1 MKPLLKTIHLKVV
14 AGEKILCGNLN
25 IEVLP
30 GQCWGI
36 LGPNGAG
43 KTTLLHTLAGLSTPG
58 SGTVLLDG
66 HAVIDLPRRQVA
78 RRVGVLF
85 QDHSDPFP
93 ATVMEAALVGR
104 HPHLGRW
111 QLESERDI
119 ELVYAKLALL
129 GLESLSRRQVST
141 LSGGERQ
148 RLAIATLLAQ
158 QAELSLLDEPIN
170 HLDVNQQ
177 INVLDLLTEA
187 LSQGQTAVM
196 MVLHDINLATRY
208 CDHLLLLFSGGE
220 TVHGRADEI
229 LDQEV
234 LGRLYRH
241 PMMITDGPHGPVYLP
256 A

>member
-1 MKPLLKTIHLKVV
+1 MNPLLKISHLDVV
-14 AGEKILCGNLN
+14 AGGKTLCRNLS

-36 LGPNGAG
+36 LGPNGVG

-58 SGTVLLDG
+58 SGTVLLEG
-66 HAVIDLPRRQVA
+66 CSVMDLPRRQVA
-78 RRVGVLF
+78 QRVGVLF
-85 QDHSDPFP
+85 QDQSDPFP
-93 ATVMEAALVGR
+93 ATVMEAALIGR

-111 QLESERDI
+111 QWENGRDI
-119 ELVYAKLALL
+119 QLVREQLALL
-129 GLESLSRRQVST
+129 GLESFSGRQVST

-158 QAELSLLDEPIN
+158 QAELLLLDEPIN
-170 HLDVNQQ
+170 HLDVNHQ
-177 INVLDLLTEA
+177 INVLELLTGTPC
-187 LSQGQTAVM
+187 QGRTAVM
-196 MVLHDINLATRY
+196 MVLHDINLAVRY

-220 TVHGRADEI
+220 AVHGRAEEI

-234 LGRLYRH
+234 LGRLYQH
-241 PMMITDGPHGPVYLP
+241 PMMILDGPHGPVYLP

>member
-1 MKPLLKTIHLKVV
+1 MNPLLKISHLDVV
-14 AGEKILCGNLN
+14 AGDKTLCRNLS

-30 GQCWGI
+30 GQRWGI
-36 LGPNGAG
+36 LGPNGVG

-66 HAVIDLPRRQVA
+66 CAVTDLPRRQVA
-78 RRVGVLF
+78 QRVGVLF
-85 QDHSDPFP
+85 QEQSDPFP
-93 ATVMEAALVGR
+93 ATVMEAALIGR

-111 QLESERDI
+111 QWESGRDI
-119 ELVYAKLALL
+119 QLVREQLALL
-129 GLESLSRRQVST
+129 GLESFSGRQVST

-158 QAELSLLDEPIN
+158 QAELLLLDEPIN
-170 HLDVNQQ
+170 HLDVNHQ
-177 INVLDLLTEA
+177 INVLELLTGT
-187 LSQGQTAVM
+187 SCQGRTAVM
-196 MVLHDINLATRY
+196 MVLHDINLAARY

-220 TVHGRADEI
+220 AVHGRAEEI

-234 LGRLYRH
+234 LGRLYQH
-241 PMMITDGPHGPVYLP
+241 PMMILDGPHGPVYLP